1 MGRVSKAAAAQH
13 REEVVEAASRLFRER
28 GVQAVG
34 LSDVMAAVGLTSG
47 GFYKQFESKQALAAE
62 ATTRAFTLTNAI
74 VEEVSDR
81 HPGRP
86 DEALQ
91 DLLATYLSTDNRD
104 APADGCAATALAAEA
119 SHEPLDSQVRTAYAD
134 GLSGFIDL
142 LTGFTRGE
150 GTRSERI
157 AIVCTLVGALSLA
170 RATAGTPLSDE
181 ILQSARAHLAPEVA
195 QSR

>member
-13 REEVVEAASRLFRER
+13 REQVVEAASRLFRER

-34 LSDVMAAVGLTSG
+34 LSDVMAAVGLTPG

-62 ATTRAFTLTNAI
+62 ATSRAFALTNA
-74 VEEVSDR
+74 VLEEVSGR

-91 DLLATYLSTDNRD
+91 ELLVTYLSTDNRD
-104 APADGCAATALAAEA
+104 NRADGCAATALAAES

-134 GLSGFIDL
+134 GLAGFIDL
-142 LTGFTRGE
+142 LTGFTPGE
-150 GTRSERI
+150 TTRSERI
-157 AIVCTLVGALSLA
+157 AMACTLVGALSLA
-170 RATAGTPLSDE
+170 RAAAGTPLSDE
-181 ILQSARAHLAPEVA
+181 ILHSARAHLTPK
-195 QSR
+195 